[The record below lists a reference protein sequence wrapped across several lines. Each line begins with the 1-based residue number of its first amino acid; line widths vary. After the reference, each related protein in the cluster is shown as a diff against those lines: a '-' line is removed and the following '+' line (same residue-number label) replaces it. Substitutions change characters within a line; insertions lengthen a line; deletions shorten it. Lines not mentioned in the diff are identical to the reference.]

1 MPLRERDCAGRTRRH
16 RANACE
22 LLQGEGTRR
31 GAMAKRGRAHT
42 LGRTAQ
48 SCRGG
53 KVPPSLLKSIHVS
66 SEPEHLRLYV
76 TRPVT
81 APPRRAHGA
90 GRLESAQ
97 AQGSAFLASLP
108 ATRRVPA
115 SCYRSCSWARHSRR
129 YSPSCASS
137 AVCVPCSATRPAW
150 YGQTQR
156 GRSEIGDI
164 RAGTGAPAREQSG
177 A

>member
-1 MPLRERDCAGRTRRH
+1 MLTLASCYKAKGPGEVQWRSAAARTLSEGRPKVAGVKT
-16 RANACE
+16 C
-22 LLQGEGTRR
+22 
-31 GAMAKRGRAHT
+31 
-42 LGRTAQ
+42 
-48 SCRGG
+48 
-53 KVPPSLLKSIHVS
+53 PLLKIIHVS

-97 AQGSAFLASLP
+97 AQGNASLASLP

-156 GRSEIGDI
+156 GQSEIGDI
-164 RAGTGAPAREQSG
+164 GAGTGAPAREQSS
-177 A
+177 